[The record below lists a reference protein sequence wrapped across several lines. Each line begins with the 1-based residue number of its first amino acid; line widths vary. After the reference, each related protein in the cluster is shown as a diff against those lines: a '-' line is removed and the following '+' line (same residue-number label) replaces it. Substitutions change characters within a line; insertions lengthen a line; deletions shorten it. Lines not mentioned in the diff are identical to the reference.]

1 MADDANHFSCTLSA
15 VLLARV
21 RDYGGEE
28 AVSELLARAGSTR
41 SVDELSDIVNW
52 ISYEEA
58 VALWRAGAVVTHHP
72 QFARAVGEDAGRRLG
87 GSHVATL
94 LRSLGSPEAVY
105 RQIATTATKYSTV
118 AELEAVE
125 WGPGFA
131 DIVAVPVEGFRRHA
145 DHCAWTCGL
154 LTQPTVLFGLPA
166 AKVEHHSC
174 AAFGAAA
181 CEYRVTWGRAETGLA
196 GDCAEQ
202 IEHLRSQLDGMKE
215 RLHSMF
221 DTAADLIGAGRLQ
234 EVLARI
240 AERAASEVR
249 APRYLLTVRMTPEGE
264 PQCHH
269 RGFRDQDVDA
279 YATELLSRH
288 PAQHPESWL
297 VVAVRS
303 NRRDYG
309 RLLAMYD
316 EGVRFFPEE
325 RDLLEVYARYAASA
339 LDSASALREAE
350 ERYAQSSALLRL
362 ARALAAAG
370 TSTEVARRLSDSVPV
385 VVDCDRV
392 GVYLWDAADGE
403 LIEKAIT
410 QSGDPAPVPSVHH
423 RRWKPLPGGALEKLL
438 LDPKPDP
445 IFVDAQTGDPA
456 LRRLLAQR
464 GFAATMLVPLATPGR
479 FLGLLIVA
487 VNHGAA
493 RLAPGH
499 DLLDRLSGVAAQA
512 TTALQNGRLVDQITY
527 QALHDQLTGLANRVQ
542 FTTELRSA
550 VQRARERSGS
560 ATLFYLDLDRFKP
573 VNDQHGH
580 DAGDELLVEF
590 ATRLKRCT
598 RDEDVVARLGG
609 DEFAVLLSTPSA
621 DDVEKLFT
629 RIAAAVA
636 EPFRIG
642 GRTVAV
648 GVSVGRAVYPLDADD
663 ADGLLRTADA
673 AMFQVKRSRRR
684 ATAPRDHAPGSPVA
698 ANR

>member
-1 MADDANHFSCTLSA
+1 MGDDANHFSCALSA

-21 RDYGGEE
+21 QDYGGEE
-28 AVSELLARAGSTR
+28 AVAQLLARAGSTR
-41 SVDELSDIVNW
+41 SADQLRDIVNW
-52 ISYEEA
+52 ISYDEA
-58 VALWRAGAVVTHHP
+58 VALWRAGALVTHHP

-131 DIVAVPVEGFRRHA
+131 DIVAVPVKGFRRHA

-154 LTQPTVLFGLPA
+154 LSQPPVLFGLPPA
-166 AKVEHHSC
+166 RVEHHRC

-181 CEYRVTWGRAETGLA
+181 CEYRVTWRPANA
-196 GDCAEQ
+196 GAGGDSSEQ
-202 IEHLRSQLDGMKE
+202 IEQLRSQLDAMKE

-221 DTAADLIGAGRLQ
+221 DTAADLIGAGRLE

-240 AERAASEVR
+240 AERAAVEVR
-249 APRYLLTVRMTPEGE
+249 APRYLLTVRMTPDGE
-264 PQCHH
+264 RLCHH
-269 RGFRDQDVDA
+269 RGFREEDVDG
-279 YATELLSRH
+279 YATELLRRH
-288 PAQHPESWL
+288 PAQHPDSWL

-370 TSTEVARRLSDSVPV
+370 TSAEVARRLADSVPV

-392 GVYLWDAADGE
+392 GVHLWDATAGE
-403 LIEKAIT
+403 LAQEAIT
-410 QSGDPAPVPSVHH
+410 ESGDTTPQRTPGAT
-423 RRWKPLPGGALEKLL
+423 RWKPSPGGALERLL

-445 IFVDAQTGDPA
+445 IFVDAQTGDDA
-456 LRRLLAQR
+456 LRRLIVNR
-464 GFAATMLVPLATPGR
+464 GLAATMLVPLATPGR
-479 FLGLLIVA
+479 FLGLLTVS
-487 VNHGAA
+487 VDHGPA
-493 RLAPGH
+493 RLAPGP

-512 TTALQNGRLVDQITY
+512 TTALQNGQLVDQITY

-550 VQRARERSGS
+550 VHQARQREGS
-560 ATLFYLDLDRFKP
+560 VTLFYLDLDRFKP
-573 VNDQHGH
+573 VNDEYGH
-580 DAGDELLVEF
+580 DAGDELLTEF
-590 ATRLKRCT
+590 AARLKSCT
-598 RDEDVVARLGG
+598 RGEDLVARLGG
-609 DEFAVLLSTPSA
+609 DEFAVLLSTPTA
-621 DDVEKLFT
+621 DDVEKLGR

-636 EPFRIG
+636 EPFGVG

-663 ADGLLRTADA
+663 ADGLLRNADA
-673 AMFQVKRSRRR
+673 AMFEVKRRRR
-684 ATAPRDHAPGSPVA
+684 TEPGQTQGRAVTATR
-698 ANR
+698 